1 MLDINKKDNIDNI
14 IKMINL
20 NLKSENLSLY
30 NNSDLLSKSS
40 FIQKRNYSSKPL
52 KLNNVVP
59 RNGHETITD
68 NDNADKLLRSHAI
81 REREMIKYKMNGRFC
96 LAPPKVGGGA

>member
-1 MLDINKKDNIDNI
+1 MLDINKKDNI

-52 KLNNVVP
+52 KLNNVVH
-59 RNGHETITD
+59 RNGHETITE
-68 NDNADKLLRSHAI
+68 NDNADKLLCSHAI
-81 REREMIKYKMNGRFC
+81 REMRKYKMNGKIT
-96 LAPPKVGGGA
+96 LISSS